1 GASDSV
7 SGATLPEYERW
18 ADDARAVLDAS
29 GSEQAAIYGAS
40 DSGPIAIL
48 FAAVEPERTQAL
60 ILGNATARFVIE
72 DDYPSGLTK
81 ADIDGAVQVLE
92 EIWGTDAFG
101 QFGFPDASRDP
112 AFGQWFAKMSR
123 LACTPRRASSY
134 FRWVQSTDVRKVL
147 PSIRVPTL
155 ILHRKEVSY
164 VTLNQG
170 RYLAEHIP
178 GARLVVLPGADI
190 GLFTEPTAQGL
201 RAVEEFLKTLPSTT
215 PDRALAAVLL
225 TEGTQ
230 TVFAGHRCHPGFL
243 AAG

>member
-1 GASDSV
+1 MAEVPQTRYTRLGEDRIAYQVVGEGPVDLLFTPASSDCIDIRWDWPPYASFLRRLASFSRLIMFDRRGYGASDSV

-92 EIWGTDAFG
+92 EI
-101 QFGFPDASRDP
+101 
-112 AFGQWFAKMSR
+112 
-123 LACTPRRASSY
+123 
-134 FRWVQSTDVRKVL
+134 
-147 PSIRVPTL
+147 
-155 ILHRKEVSY
+155 
-164 VTLNQG
+164 
-170 RYLAEHIP
+170 
-178 GARLVVLPGADI
+178 
-190 GLFTEPTAQGL
+190 
-201 RAVEEFLKTLPSTT
+201 
-215 PDRALAAVLL
+215 
-225 TEGTQ
+225 
-230 TVFAGHRCHPGFL
+230 
-243 AAG
+243 